1 MTSSPLWT
9 GQELAAA
16 LGLPTAPQW
25 HATGVQIDSR
35 AVIPG
40 DLFIALP
47 GQHTDGNTYALAAL
61 QRGAAGALVTTPQ
74 PDPRCIVVPDGAA
87 ALWQL
92 GAAARQR
99 LTGRVFAI
107 TGSVGKTTTKDMLRL
122 ILRAHATEGNLNN
135 HLGLPLSLSR
145 LPRETSM
152 AVLELGMNHAGELL
166 QLTALARPHVATVT
180 TVAAVHLEHFPDIA
194 GIAAAKAEIYTGLTQ
209 DGIAVV
215 PLDSPY
221 YHILR
226 KTTPGPVLT
235 FGESAAADCRL
246 VAARPGT
253 AGLHITIRYQDAE
266 ASTALASFNMAAA
279 FCALAAV
286 ATAVAGGVALAAA
299 VTALADWQPP
309 AGRGAALL
317 VPCTGG
323 FLTLVDDSYNAG
335 PVAVAAALAT
345 LSRLPGAMR
354 RVAILGDML
363 ELGPDGPALHQ
374 GLAET
379 ITSLPID
386 RVYTAGPLMRH
397 LDAALPAAQR
407 GGWASSAADLIPL
420 VLADLCAGDAILV
433 KGSAG
438 MAMKT
443 VVAAIRQGIGCTLQ
457 GVAQT
462 SAAPPNPTV

>member
-1 MTSSPLWT
+1 
-9 GQELAAA
+9 
-16 LGLPTAPQW
+16 
-25 HATGVQIDSR
+25 
-35 AVIPG
+35 
-40 DLFIALP
+40 
-47 GQHTDGNTYALAAL
+47 
-61 QRGAAGALVTTPQ
+61 
-74 PDPRCIVVPDGAA
+74 
-87 ALWQL
+87 
-92 GAAARQR
+92 
-99 LTGRVFAI
+99 
-107 TGSVGKTTTKDMLRL
+107 
-122 ILRAHATEGNLNN
+122 
-135 HLGLPLSLSR
+135 
-145 LPRETSM
+145 
-152 AVLELGMNHAGELL
+152 
-166 QLTALARPHVATVT
+166 
-180 TVAAVHLEHFPDIA
+180 
-194 GIAAAKAEIYTGLTQ
+194 
-209 DGIAVV
+209 
-215 PLDSPY
+215 
-221 YHILR
+221 
-226 KTTPGPVLT
+226 
-235 FGESAAADCRL
+235 
-246 VAARPGT
+246 
-253 AGLHITIRYQDAE
+253 
-266 ASTALASFNMAAA
+266 
-279 FCALAAV
+279 V

-323 FLTLVDDSYNAG
+323 FLTLVDDSYNAS

-374 GLAET
+374 GLAAT

-443 VVAAIRQGIGCTLQ
+443 VVGAIRQGIGCVLQ
-457 GVAQT
+457 DVGKT
-462 SAAPPNPTV
+462 SSALPNPIV